1 MISVFIV
8 SPVIIVIVKQ
18 LSLGPDCIITINGP
32 KTEVNPRLLKYSS
45 FQIV

>member
-8 SPVIIVIVKQ
+8 SPMIIVIVKH
-18 LSLGPDCIITINGP
+18 LSSGPDSMITINGP